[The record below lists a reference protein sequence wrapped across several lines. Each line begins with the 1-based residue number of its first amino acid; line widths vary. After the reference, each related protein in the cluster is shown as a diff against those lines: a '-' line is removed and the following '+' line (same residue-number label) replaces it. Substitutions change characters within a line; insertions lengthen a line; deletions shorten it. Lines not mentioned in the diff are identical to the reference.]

1 MASRLVEAL
10 LNGSACELGRGPSCG
25 CEAKAAVAH
34 PPLPYR
40 HHAGTLPLASRVEC
54 VIDPDGVRQARPMI
68 PGADGEATRTAP
80 EASLRKYQAF
90 PNPAAM
96 VSGGTP

>member
-10 LNGSACELGRGPSCG
+10 LNGSACELAADQAVD
-25 CEAKAAVAH
+25 AKRRRRW
-34 PPLPYR
+34 PTPLPYR
-40 HHAGTLPLASRVEC
+40 YHAGTLPIASRVEC
-54 VIDPDGVRQARPMI
+54 VIEPGGVRQARPMI

-80 EASLRKYQAF
+80 EASQRKYQAF

-96 VSGGTP
+96 VPGGTP